1 MAIDPAMT
9 PGLLRVVSSRGAKRP
24 PPSRGSAGDP
34 PRIEL
39 QRARKL
45 ITAAEAVRQF
55 PFAGFSAAVLN
66 GDAGVSRR
74 TVEDHLEGREACL
87 LAAFEEA
94 LALAAERATAAFQ
107 ADEGWLDQIRA
118 GLLALLEFFDEQPAL
133 ARYCVV
139 HSAQAGPAVL
149 AARSGALERLARV
162 LDDERAPARGYPPPL
177 TAQAVVGGA
186 LGVLHERLL
195 QPDPGALV
203 ELTGPLMSFIV
214 LPFLGAHAARGE
226 LRRPV
231 DVTSAVKHRVPLGL
245 LQDPGKG
252 LSHHRTV
259 LVLRVLAAE
268 PGLNNRE
275 VALRAGVR
283 GQAQIS
289 KILSR
294 LARLALIENTRDPRI
309 PGPGNAWKLTASGQ
323 ELERAIGREAAAVAS
338 LAVDVPE
345 EFGGRM
351 DQRAVSVLRVI
362 GDQPWLYSREVA
374 LRAGVKD
381 PAQIARQLA
390 HLTGLGLVASTRD
403 AHRKGTP
410 NAWRLTASGEEL
422 DRAIGRETPAPPRS
436 LALDLMWDSGG
447 RLSDRAISVL
457 TVSAAEPGLSNNE
470 IALRVGISD
479 QNSMSQLLARLAR
492 RGLIENTRTGGRYNV
507 WQLTAAG
514 RELES
519 AIRKETPASEER
531 RIALDRL
538 KRRGGR
544 LNNRTVSVL
553 RLIGADPGLSNN
565 EIALRVGIKGKGDAS
580 SLLARLARHGLI
592 ENTRTGG
599 RENVWQLT
607 ASGRELETAIRH
619 ENPDAGRSASVIPS
633 TGKSVCA
640 GVR

>member
-1 MAIDPAMT
+1 MAIDPATT

-24 PPSRGSAGDP
+24 PRGRGATTDP

-74 TVEDHLEGREACL
+74 TFDDHLEGREACL
-87 LAAFEEA
+87 LAAFEQV
-94 LALAAERATAAFQ
+94 LVLAAERASAAFQ
-107 ADEGWLDQIRA
+107 AQEGWLDRVRA
-118 GLLALLEFFDEQPAL
+118 GLLELLEFFDEQPAL
-133 ARYCVV
+133 ARHCVV

-149 AARSGALERLARV
+149 AARSEVLDRLARV

-177 TAQAVVGGA
+177 TAQAVVSGA
-186 LGVLHERLL
+186 LGVLHERLS

-203 ELTGPLMSFIV
+203 ELTGPLMSFIA

-231 DVTSAVKHRVPLGL
+231 DATSAVEHSVPLGL

-294 LARLALIENTRDPRI
+294 LARLGLIENTRDPRI
-309 PGPGNAWKLTASGQ
+309 PGPANAWQLTASGQ
-323 ELERAIGREAAAVAS
+323 ELERAIGREAAAAAS

-381 PAQIARQLA
+381 PAQIARLLA

-410 NAWRLTASGEEL
+410 NAWRLTASGVQL

-436 LALDLMWDSGG
+436 LALDLMWKSGG
-447 RLSDRAISVL
+447 RLSDSAVSVL
-457 TVSAAEPGLSNNE
+457 RVSGVEPGLSNNE

-492 RGLIENTRTGGRYNV
+492 RGLIENTRTRGRYNV

-514 RELES
+514 KQLES
-519 AIRKETPASEER
+519 AIRQQTPAPVAR
-531 RIALDRL
+531 RIALGLL
-538 KRRGGR
+538 KNRGGR
-544 LNNRTVSVL
+544 LNNRVVAVL
-553 RLIGADPGLSNN
+553 RIIGAEPGLSND

-580 SLLARLARHGLI
+580 SLLTRLARHGVI
-592 ENTRTGG
+592 QNTRTGG

-607 ASGRELETAIRH
+607 ATGKELEAAIRH
-619 ENPDAGRSASVIPS
+619 ENPDAGRSA
-633 TGKSVCA
+633 
-640 GVR
+640 R